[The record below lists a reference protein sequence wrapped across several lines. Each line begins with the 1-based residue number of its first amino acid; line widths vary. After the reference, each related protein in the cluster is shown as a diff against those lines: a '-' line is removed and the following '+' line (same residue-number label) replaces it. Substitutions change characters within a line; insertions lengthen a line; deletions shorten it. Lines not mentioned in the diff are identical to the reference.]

1 MEVKSMNDEQKI
13 EFWNSYF
20 SGLVVDLFTITK
32 EWFEKLSEE
41 GDGGETVACNH
52 IISGLERV
60 KAEWFHNFSRYS
72 LKDDLEDY
80 EAEEEKEETI
90 PVQVKLNEDD

>member
-1 MEVKSMNDEQKI
+1 MMNDEQKI

-20 SGLVVDLFTITK
+20 SGLVSDLFAITQ
-32 EWFEKLSEE
+32 EWFERLSEE

-60 KAEWFHNFSRYS
+60 KAEWFHHFSRYS
-72 LKDDLEDY
+72 LQDDSNEEKTNVFVTLRG
-80 EAEEEKEETI
+80 EEEEEDMYI
-90 PVQVKLNEDD
+90 EI